1 MSKVVIISGG
11 SRGIGKATA
20 LALAAAD
27 YDVAVSFRQERRA
40 ADDVVQQVRARGR
53 RALAVEADSAVE
65 ADVVRLFA
73 EAERELGAIDA
84 LVNNA
89 GIVGRSCRVQD
100 MSADETRWRRR
111 SSGCSPKALLT

>member
-1 MSKVVIISGG
+1 MMAGAAGPSPPWQSGRFLEARATPPRRGMPSVSKVVIITGG

-65 ADVVRLFA
+65 AYVVRLFA
-73 EAERELGAIDA
+73 EAERELGAI
-84 LVNNA
+84 
-89 GIVGRSCRVQD
+89 
-100 MSADETRWRRR
+100 
-111 SSGCSPKALLT
+111 